1 MRFSIR
7 HLALFPCLVAFVALT
22 GLSTSARADSIANGS
37 VWEGATSYPNSLSI
51 TAPSGTPT
59 ATFTVDAASGNV
71 FSFQSGSSNNLTL
84 DPTYTLAGFL
94 TSGGDSLNF
103 LTGSSHAGDSI
114 NNDVFEFTGYVDLAP
129 GTYTITHDDGMYLWI
144 NGVLEINSGAP
155 TAADASHFTITTDTG
170 FVPFEILYAEV
181 NGAPAELS
189 GNIGKV
195 SPTPE
200 PSSFILLGSGLLAA
214 AGVVRRRF
222 NV

>member
-1 MRFSIR
+1 MKSALRALSVLSCAAAF
-7 HLALFPCLVAFVALT
+7 LAFAPAAH
-22 GLSTSARADSIANGS
+22 ADSIANGS
-37 VWEGATSYPNSLSI
+37 VWEGATSYPNTLST

-71 FSFQSGSSNNLTL
+71 FSFDGTGGSS
-84 DPTYTLAGFL
+84 YTLAGFL
-94 TSGGDSLNF
+94 TSGGDSLSF
-103 LTGSSHAGDSI
+103 LTGASHAGDSI
-114 NNDVFEFTGYVDLAP
+114 NNAVFEFTGYVDLAP
-129 GTYTITHDDGMYLWI
+129 GTYTITHDDGMYLWV

-170 FVPFEILYAEV
+170 FVPFELLYAEV
-181 NGAPAELS
+181 NGAPAVLS
-189 GNIGKV
+189 GNLGNV
-195 SPTPE
+195 APTPE